1 MSDQEK
7 EEGLTTGGLKTGG
20 LKTGSLSD
28 RPENSNI
35 KQAAPMS
42 GLQTGSVKDH
52 IASQYEPAL
61 SGSEGP
67 RARFDT
73 LRELIN
79 TEIESYESG
88 KVVSSPGSDSL
99 TGFGQFKTLR
109 ISRRSSGQAAAIPE
123 ERVPYRPGF
132 WVYPSG
138 ENKVTVHPSVVSGMS
153 AASEIPDGVGE
164 PISVS
169 GVGRVIALRVEAEPT
184 VNNIGTIED
193 QNYVIVDGGGVIQGS
208 IEVVTFSS
216 ISSMNDASAVA
227 LIDNSDGTVTQ
238 NGIYHLPLAM
248 TVEGGGLLQVGHIG
262 PIGIRMCA
270 AGSLVVNS
278 PTLQIITL
286 DANYNIVDPYSE

>member
-52 IASQYEPAL
+52 IAEQYEPAL

-79 TEIESYESG
+79 TEIGSYESG

-109 ISRRSSGQAAAIPE
+109 VSRRRGQAAAIPE
-123 ERVPYRPGF
+123 DIEP
-132 WVYPSG
+132 VYSPWDLVAGESANTFDLVLGDLKIDRGYDYFSVTIVDFEGLSLSAGKVLYLEIDTDTPSQAVV
-138 ENKVTVHPSVVSGMS
+138 KVATSWSGMPIPYQYDEIDGS
-153 AASEIPDGVGE
+153 WIMEFYRFPIWQFFGTSGNDPLRVSLGNDIWGKKLCNFNLQILWGVWEQRTTGGDVVVPLVGAPYFAAASG
-164 PISVS
+164 
-169 GVGRVIALRVEAEPT
+169 AL
-184 VNNIGTIED
+184 
-193 QNYVIVDGGGVIQGS
+193 
-208 IEVVTFSS
+208 
-216 ISSMNDASAVA
+216 
-227 LIDNSDGTVTQ
+227 LI
-238 NGIYHLPLAM
+238 
-248 TVEGGGLLQVGHIG
+248 
-262 PIGIRMCA
+262 
-270 AGSLVVNS
+270 
-278 PTLQIITL
+278 
-286 DANYNIVDPYSE
+286 